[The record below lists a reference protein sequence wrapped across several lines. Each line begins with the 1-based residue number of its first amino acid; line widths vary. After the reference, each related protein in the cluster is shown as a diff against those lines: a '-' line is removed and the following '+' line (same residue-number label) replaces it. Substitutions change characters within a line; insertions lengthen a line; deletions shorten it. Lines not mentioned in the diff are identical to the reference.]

1 VAIFSRP
8 LGLPDLEARLC
19 ALYDPYYA
27 TLQELLTG
35 LHRTHGYALLLDGH
49 TGSPRRMKDHQ
60 VIIGTRRDATCA
72 PQIVATV
79 AEIFTRHG
87 FEVHE
92 NVSGYTGGNIVATF
106 GQPWTRRIHAL
117 QLEINA
123 SLLMATSREE
133 FIALIS
139 RGGIPEKAEANITR
153 VRRCLQDVMAA
164 LPSVLATVHES

>member
-1 VAIFSRP
+1 M
-8 LGLPDLEARLC
+8 
-19 ALYDPYYA
+19 
-27 TLQELLTG
+27 
-35 LHRTHGYALLLDGH
+35 LLDGH

-60 VIIGTRRDATCA
+60 VIIGTRHDATCA

-79 AEIFTRHG
+79 AAIFTRHG

-133 FIALIS
+133 FITLIS
-139 RGGIPEKAEANITR
+139 RGGIPEKAEANIAR
-153 VRRCLQDVMAA
+153 VRGCLEDVMTA
-164 LPSVLATVHES
+164 LPGVLAAVHEP

>member
-1 VAIFSRP
+1 
-8 LGLPDLEARLC
+8 
-19 ALYDPYYA
+19 
-27 TLQELLTG
+27 
-35 LHRTHGYALLLDGH
+35 
-49 TGSPRRMKDHQ
+49 M
-60 VIIGTRRDATCA
+60 
-72 PQIVATV
+72 ATV

-139 RGGIPEKAEANITR
+139 RGGIPEKAEANIAR

-164 LPSVLATVHES
+164 LPPVLATVHEP

>member
-1 VAIFSRP
+1 VA
-8 LGLPDLEARLC
+8 A
-19 ALYDPYYA
+19 
-27 TLQELLTG
+27 
-35 LHRTHGYALLLDGH
+35 
-49 TGSPRRMKDHQ
+49 
-60 VIIGTRRDATCA
+60 
-72 PQIVATV
+72 
-79 AEIFTRHG
+79 IFTRHG

-139 RGGIPEKAEANITR
+139 RGGIPEKAEANIAR
-153 VRRCLQDVMAA
+153 VRRCLEEIMAA
-164 LPSVLATVHES
+164 LPAVLATVHEP